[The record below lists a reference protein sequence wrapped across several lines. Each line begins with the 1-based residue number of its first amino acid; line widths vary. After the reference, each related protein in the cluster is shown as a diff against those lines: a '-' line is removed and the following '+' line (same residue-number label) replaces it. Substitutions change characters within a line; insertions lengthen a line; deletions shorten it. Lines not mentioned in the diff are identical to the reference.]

1 MSEETRLI
9 IALKKITYPNGQ
21 KLTRSLVRF
30 DVESRTYNPNSESI
44 NRTLPIVD
52 REYGLLIQRSKEKGL
67 TNALDQF
74 FQNVSDLAIVGSG
87 LIEALASDLNQDPKT
102 IVNALLETTWLK
114 SNIEY
119 IKSEFRRM
127 KKKNSIKYVEAVR
140 QIVDT
145 FSSDYA
151 MQLLKQE
158 GISIKRSTLAA
169 LCRVANET
177 PRIKALIKE
186 GKLKLTIAFE
196 LPNVAEKDRERIT
209 EEISMMSYEAQKRY
223 LRKVKGN

>member
-127 KKKNSIKYVEAVR
+127 KKKDSIKYVEAVR